1 MLLRNLETDA
11 GCSSTGSFPGL
22 EQNRKNGSKN
32 LRETLRLEMADAFEQ
47 RKHQAKRMGEKAGTK
62 LLIRC
67 FFSCCGDGDD
77 HGSGMDRVW
86 LKEDMRWKSKEIII

>member
-1 MLLRNLETDA
+1 MYMKKCNGYQRSVKKR
-11 GCSSTGSFPGL
+11 GVRSTCFCGIWKQMRAAAVQEVFRAL

-67 FFSCCGDGDD
+67 FFS
-77 HGSGMDRVW
+77 W
-86 LKEDMRWKSKEIII
+86 LW